1 MALAFWDI
9 LGVISLLVLA
19 LAIYGRYVRRLT
31 GAWRWIYVV
40 GAVLALYLNVFV
52 AIVQAFL
59 KVPALKAMAPKQTEP
74 PFVVAQLVAMAL
86 FVVLGIKTVKKFRA
100 ESVHTVA
107 RAGATQS

>member
-1 MALAFWDI
+1 
-9 LGVISLLVLA
+9 
-19 LAIYGRYVRRLT
+19 
-31 GAWRWIYVV
+31 
-40 GAVLALYLNVFV
+40 
-52 AIVQAFL
+52 
-59 KVPALKAMAPKQTEP
+59 MAPKQPEP